1 MKKTTYL
8 RRLETIAKQVEGISI
23 TQDETW
29 YRRFAIFST
38 NLGLMMP
45 QIPVA
50 RHIELFKK
58 TVRNQCWA
66 KVEENFVSVIDYS
79 MQEAVAKAVAGL
91 HSQPA
96 VICTF
101 HTGSYRLLGHVLA
114 KMGVPFALLVASDIA
129 VNQGDAFRQSYQST
143 DRKSTR

>member
-50 RHIELFKK
+50 RPIELFKK

-66 KVEENFVSVIDYS
+66 KVEENFVSVMDYS
-79 MQEAVAKAVAGL
+79 MQEAVATAVAGW
-91 HSQPA
+91 HSQQA
-96 VICTF
+96 GVGIL
-101 HTGSYRLLGHVLA
+101 HTGSYRLLGTVMA
-114 KMGVPFALLVASDIA
+114 KMGEPF
-129 VNQGDAFRQSYQST
+129 GERT
-143 DRKSTR
+143 GGG